1 MVSLHAALMFLA
13 ISSSGQTVLL
23 DFRADWCGPCRGMDP
38 TVHALAEKGYPVQ
51 AVNVDQQRDLAARFH
66 VQSIPCFVMLV
77 NGQEVDRVVGPTS
90 IERLQQMLSL
100 AQQAAA
106 PGPQAT
112 TAAPAAAP
120 MAARPIVW
128 PAQPNSP
135 AASDA
140 QLLAASV
147 RLRIADADGHS
158 CGSGTIIDARP
169 GGEALILTCG
179 HIFRDS
185 KGQGKIEVDL
195 FGPTPATRVPGRL
208 LAYDLKRDVGLVAIQ
223 PPGQVTVARVAPPG
237 YTARAGDPVASVGCN
252 NGEDPTVQRSRINSL
267 DRFLGPPNVQ
277 VAGQPIIGRS
287 GGGLFS
293 ADGLVIGVCNAAD
306 PTDREGLFA
315 ALGSIHSELDE
326 LGIASVYRRDATAA
340 APENAMA
347 SAAAPQPA
355 GTVDPFSSERL
366 QSPPR
371 VRIPSPDPNVQPA
384 SAETVE
390 SAPLATGE
398 QAALEEIRRRVK
410 EGAEVV
416 CIVRD
421 RHDPQSQSQVI
432 TLDHA
437 SGAFVKELINNT
449 RPSIVPHET
458 SLDVAKPRRPILEWD
473 AQQGWRHRE
482 ALGQ

>member
-1 MVSLHAALMFLA
+1 MVALHAALVLLA
-13 ISSSGQTVLL
+13 VSSTGQTVLL

-66 VQSIPCFVMLV
+66 VQTIPCFVMLV
-77 NGQEVDRVVGPTS
+77 NGQEVDRVVGSTS

-100 AQQAAA
+100 AQQAA
-106 PGPQAT
+106 PV
-112 TAAPAAAP
+112 AAPAMTAATAVP
-120 MAARPIVW
+120 PRSLAPR
-128 PAQPNSP
+128 AQPMVG
-135 AASDA
+135 DA

-147 RLRIADADGHS
+147 RLRIEDAEGHS

-185 KGQGKIEVDL
+185 KGRGKIEVDL
-195 FGPTPATRVPGRL
+195 FGPAPGTRLPGRV

-223 PPGQVTVARVAPPG
+223 PPGPVTVARVAPPG
-237 YTARAGDPVASVGCN
+237 YTIRSGDAVASVGCD
-252 NGEDPTVQRSRINSL
+252 NGDNPTVQRSRINSL
-267 DRFLGPPNVQ
+267 DRFLGPPNLQ
-277 VAGQPIIGRS
+277 VAGQPIVGRS

-293 ADGLVIGVCNAAD
+293 SEGLVIGVCNAAD

-326 LGIASVYRRDATAA
+326 LGISSVYRHDA
-340 APENAMA
+340 APETPGNETVAT
-347 SAAAPQPA
+347 AAPQPA
-355 GTVDPFSSERL
+355 AAAVDPFSPERL

-371 VRIPSPDPNVQPA
+371 VRMPSPDPNVRPV
-384 SAETVE
+384 SNETVV
-390 SAPLATGE
+390 AVPLVADE

-421 RHDPQSQSQVI
+421 RHDTQSQSQVI

-437 SGAFVKELINNT
+437 SGAFVRELINDT
-449 RPSIVPHET
+449 RPTDTRHET
-458 SLDVAKPRRPILEWD
+458 SLEVPKARTPILEWD

-482 ALGQ
+482 PLGQ